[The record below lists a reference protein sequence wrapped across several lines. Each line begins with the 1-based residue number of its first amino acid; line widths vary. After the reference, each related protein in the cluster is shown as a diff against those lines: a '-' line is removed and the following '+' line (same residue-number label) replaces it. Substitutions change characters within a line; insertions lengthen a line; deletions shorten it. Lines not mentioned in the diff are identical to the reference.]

1 MLNVLIRFFIRTEA
15 NMCLLEQCPACSKC
29 SKMLPINTIVRM
41 HAELLESCSTLC
53 DPAWSQHGRSHPW
66 QGHAERPDRQGES
79 GLEGSS
85 VWASTP
91 KPKSICLLSA
101 ILYSSDITNFSLEK
115 VNSGL
120 QLTVS
125 CIQKECFSSNPFDVS
140 PACLSWG
147 LLQLVNCLQPPNC
160 ERHEA

>member
-1 MLNVLIRFFIRTEA
+1 MALVVKNSPANVRDIRDRGSVPGSGRSPGLGHE
-15 NMCLLEQCPACSKC
+15 NPPHYSCLENPAG
-29 SKMLPINTIVRM
+29 
-41 HAELLESCSTLC
+41 
-53 DPAWSQHGRSHPW
+53 SQHGRSHPW
-66 QGHAERPDRQGES
+66 QGHAERPDGQGES

-91 KPKSICLLSA
+91 KPKSVCLLSA
-101 ILYSSDITNFSLEK
+101 ILYSSDITTFSLEK

-125 CIQKECFSSNPFDVS
+125 SIQKECFSSNPFDVS
-140 PACLSWG
+140 LTCLSWG
-147 LLQLVNCLQPPNC
+147 LLQLMNCLQPPNS